1 MFERLFHAWFIG
13 CWTSPKLVCSPAPR
27 VRPRVSPLKSI
38 PVCKEV
44 HLLSG
49 LKSLED
55 VNESNLPVRWWPIS
69 QTFLTANAISCTKT
83 HIITIQVTVL
93 KSHKLNAEVFNTIK
107 ENFPTRF
114 WVSRKVCHVFIT
126 NDETK
131 ATALQNKKYSGLVE
145 RNITIYSTIL
155 NIAELSEPTE
165 DVRQE
170 IEATIMVSN
179 HMLLL
184 IGIHLRNSTSEF

>member
-1 MFERLFHAWFIG
+1 M
-13 CWTSPKLVCSPAPR
+13 
-27 VRPRVSPLKSI
+27 
-38 PVCKEV
+38 
-44 HLLSG
+44 
-49 LKSLED
+49 
-55 VNESNLPVRWWPIS
+55 
-69 QTFLTANAISCTKT
+69 
-83 HIITIQVTVL
+83 
-93 KSHKLNAEVFNTIK
+93 
-107 ENFPTRF
+107 
-114 WVSRKVCHVFIT
+114 SRKVCHVFIT